1 MKEIEDKKKS
11 FLFMMLM
18 YMNMRFTSSWSSKP
32 IFSTSRFSVYELSTR
47 YRQDFHTSTRLGL
60 NRYLF
65 DPSEIDDKE
74 EEGHTHSEPSVTLP
88 RNDYRTIHAAK
99 VLRLQNNDTLRA
111 GIVEDNLIEL
121 KTKHNNKYNRTISS
135 IIPQSTVKSETYG
148 GLTTDEATITWIP
161 EGKIKKA
168 EPTKNGDPP
177 GSLRIKLNSLSS
189 SNNHSHSTDVTPQI
203 SLMLALPRPLA
214 LARVLPMISMMGVD
228 HLILTSAQKV
238 PKDYF
243 GSHLF
248 RKPNEIRK
256 LLIEGLCQ
264 AGDVKI
270 PTVKVVNRLKPFL
283 EDDLDVLFPKDEW
296 ARVIAHPLRKQSDD
310 DDGVHIEDISFSKSA
325 MRMDDIEFPSSSKK
339 ILLAVGPEGGWSEPY
354 ELDMFRKLN
363 FQQITL
369 GTRILR
375 SDVAV
380 VNLLGL
386 AHNVCSR

>member
-1 MKEIEDKKKS
+1 
-11 FLFMMLM
+11 MMNL
-18 YMNMRFTSSWSSKP
+18 RVAVSWPFKISTYVKPLSSK
-32 IFSTSRFSVYELSTR
+32 INKKHSIQHRNF
-47 YRQDFHTSTRLGL
+47 QQSTRLGL

-65 DPSEIDDKE
+65 DPSEIDDCQHDIRSGE
-74 EEGHTHSEPSVTLP
+74 EQSNENTTEPTVTLP
-88 RNDYRTIHAAK
+88 RNDYRTVHAAK
-99 VLRLQNNDTLRA
+99 VLRLQNGDTLRA
-111 GIVEDNLIEL
+111 GVVEDNLIEL
-121 KTKHNNKYNRTISS
+121 KTKHNNKYNQTVSSS
-135 IIPQSTVKSETYG
+135 IIPQSTEKSELYG
-148 GLTTDEATITWIP
+148 GLVTDEATITWIP

-177 GSLRIKLNSLSS
+177 GSLKIALNSLSPP
-189 SNNHSHSTDVTPQI
+189 SHDDPTERIDATPQI

-283 EDDLDVLFPKDEW
+283 EDDLDILFPKDEW
-296 ARVIAHPLRKQSDD
+296 ARVIAHPVRKNANEGDNS
-310 DDGVHIEDISFSKSA
+310 EDISFSRMA
-325 MRMDDIEFPSSSKK
+325 LRMDDVAFPSPKGCKK
-339 ILLAVGPEGGWSEPY
+339 ILLAVGPEGGWAEPY
-354 ELDMFRKLN
+354 ELEMFHKLD

-369 GTRILR
+369 GSRILR

-380 VNLLGL
+380 INLLGL
-386 AHNVCSR
+386 AHSACSR

>member
-1 MKEIEDKKKS
+1 
-11 FLFMMLM
+11 
-18 YMNMRFTSSWSSKP
+18 MNIRLTSSWSSKLS
-32 IFSTSRFSVYELSTR
+32 IFPTPCSSVYELSTR
-47 YRQDFHTSTRLGL
+47 KCQKFHTSTRLGL

-65 DPSEIDDKE
+65 DPSEIDDIE
-74 EEGHTHSEPSVTLP
+74 EEGYTQSVPPTVTLP
-88 RNDYRTIHAAK
+88 SDDYRTIHAAK

-121 KTKHNNKYNRTISS
+121 KTKHNNKYNQTISS
-135 IIPQSTVKSETYG
+135 IIPQSTENSETYG
-148 GLTTDEATITWIP
+148 GLTTDEATISWIP

-168 EPTKNGDPP
+168 EPTRNGDPP
-177 GSLRIKLNSLSS
+177 GSLRIKLHSLSS
-189 SNNHSHSTDVTPQI
+189 SSNHSHSNDATPQI

-283 EDDLDVLFPKDEW
+283 EDDLDILFPTDEW
-296 ARVIAHPLRKQSDD
+296 ARVIAHPLRNQSDGDD
-310 DDGVHIEDISFSKSA
+310 DDHIEDISFSKNA
-325 MRMDDIEFPSSSKK
+325 LRMDDIEFPSSCKK

-354 ELDMFRKLN
+354 ELDMFRNLD

-369 GTRILR
+369 GARILR

-386 AHNVCSR
+386 AHNVCSRQNSSKSGLYSQELL